1 MDEVAPTDTFPTDDE
16 LAALALSAD
25 PHPKI
30 DPRVPPWQP
39 LSTTMAGLLPT
50 WYMPAPS
57 GTQRGTGTRV
67 AIGFIVAG
75 FVLINALGL
84 CVTYGVVSLA

>member
-1 MDEVAPTDTFPTDDE
+1 MNEVTPRDAFPTDDE
-16 LAALALSAD
+16 LVALALSAD
-25 PHPKI
+25 PHPEI

-39 LSTTMAGLLPT
+39 LTNTMAGLLPT
-50 WYMPAPS
+50 WYMPTPS
-57 GTQRGTGTRV
+57 GSQRGTGTRV

-84 CVTYGVVSLA
+84 CVTYGVVTLA